1 MLKVSHVALAPLT
14 MNNDAFIWPAGV
26 ESAAEAALPDFL
38 LQQRWYPAKDAGRPE
53 VTLSTLVPFPVP
65 DLPAAAAVWQVT
77 PPGQAPMKLFVP
89 LALVADGPTGAAQ
102 VIAAWSTYGEE
113 TVRLVEAF
121 SVDIFVQAWMQALL
135 SNDGKTS
142 GEMKLHAGRTEQLAE
157 ADLAAGDI
165 YSIRRGSAEQSN
177 TSIRIGDGTIL
188 KVIRKLEEGIHPELE
203 VGRFLTGKAGFTAT
217 PALLGWVELDSR
229 KGRDPVTLSVLQAFV
244 ANEGD
249 GWSWILERLSRVAA
263 PNGDGAKASEEAVNW
278 LRRLGQRTAEM
289 HAAFGITTDDPAFR
303 PEPAQPQDLRDW
315 TRAAQE
321 MARRAL
327 DGLAAAEPRL
337 EPETLDLA
345 KALLARRDA
354 LMERLQAALADAPA
368 FAKTRHHG
376 DYHLGQV
383 LVTDGDAV
391 IVDFEGEPLRP
402 LAERRAKHAALRDVA
417 GMLRSIAYAV
427 AAAGR
432 ALAQAL
438 PPTDVEAAC
447 RRLREW
453 EQTAAPVYLDAYLD
467 AARGAAGCPSER
479 AETERVVNFFML
491 EKALYEVAY
500 ELANR
505 PNWLA
510 IPLRG
515 VLTLLDAEDR
525 R

>member
-1 MLKVSHVALAPLT
+1 
-14 MNNDAFIWPAGV
+14 
-26 ESAAEAALPDFL
+26 
-38 LQQRWYPAKDAGRPE
+38 
-53 VTLSTLVPFPVP
+53 
-65 DLPAAAAVWQVT
+65 
-77 PPGQAPMKLFVP
+77 
-89 LALVADGPTGAAQ
+89 
-102 VIAAWSTYGEE
+102 
-113 TVRLVEAF
+113 
-121 SVDIFVQAWMQALL
+121 VDIFVQAWMQALL

-303 PEPAQPQDLRDW
+303 PEPA
-315 TRAAQE
+315 
-321 MARRAL
+321 
-327 DGLAAAEPRL
+327 EPRL
-337 EPETLDLA
+337 KPETLDLA